1 MGNPLSYKGRTLTW
15 QGRRLI
21 SYGIENKKATYSY
34 DFNNVR
40 TSKIATDGTTSV
52 TSKYIY
58 DGNNLIAEQRTVK
71 GPDKDKS
78 VWLYYIYGVDGIAG
92 FNFEDKVYLYRKNVQ
107 GDITHIYRKDGN
119 KDLVEVAHYAYDAY
133 GNTEILSETDKIGSL
148 NPFRYRGYYFDIET
162 KLYYLISRYY
172 DPETCR
178 FISADSIEY
187 LDPETLGG
195 LNLYAY
201 CCNNPVMNVDPTG
214 EAFLSFLILSI
225 IIGAVVGGAI
235 NTYKAYNEGA
245 SGWGLVGAFAG
256 GAILGGAMGAVMA
269 IGGAAGLASLG
280 IATTVVGGSTLA
292 ACGIS
297 IGIGITASFAAYT
310 IETLSRTDK
319 EWNWSNFF
327 ISGFTGGVQAISTFW
342 IAFAGGRAGLFNKPL
357 TKMGSEDFLQY
368 VVNKFSKVSLSQS
381 FVYGSNILIS
391 NFFARFLLCT
401 IPGAGTRWLIEKI
414 IKG

>member
-1 MGNPLSYKGRTLTW
+1 
-15 QGRRLI
+15 
-21 SYGIENKKATYSY
+21 
-34 DFNNVR
+34 
-40 TSKIATDGTTSV
+40 
-52 TSKYIY
+52 
-58 DGNNLIAEQRTVK
+58 
-71 GPDKDKS
+71 
-78 VWLYYIYGVDGIAG
+78 
-92 FNFEDKVYLYRKNVQ
+92 
-107 GDITHIYRKDGN
+107 
-119 KDLVEVAHYAYDAY
+119 
-133 GNTEILSETDKIGSL
+133 
-148 NPFRYRGYYFDIET
+148 
-162 KLYYLISRYY
+162 
-172 DPETCR
+172 
-178 FISADSIEY
+178 
-187 LDPETLGG
+187 
-195 LNLYAY
+195 
-201 CCNNPVMNVDPTG
+201 MNVDPTG